1 MTSKINMENFPSAID
16 GGVKIYDETSYE
28 NAMAVISHK
37 LHSIKATGKYEDEDR
52 NEILLLL
59 KEFLE
64 YKKGNIEITEEYL
77 NMVAENPLQ
86 YSLFQDL
93 FNPLAE
99 LK

>member
-1 MTSKINMENFPSAID
+1 MTSKINIENFPSAID

-64 YKKGNIEITEEYL
+64 YKKGIL
-77 NMVAENPLQ
+77 RLQ
-86 YSLFQDL
+86 KKNSTWLLRILFSIASSKI
-93 FNPLAE
+93 F
-99 LK
+99 